1 MTLAQS
7 FALAITVVAISA
19 GAAHADIV
27 VPERDACRGKSL
39 GDQCGSGKTCHFEG
53 FECQAGSCRR
63 FSTAQECAKGGCSW
77 EMQLSCKP
85 GAAKIVPSEP
95 SLPIAPTP
103 SPAPTDPPPAA
114 PETPPATPETPEATP
129 ETPEAAPASP
139 TAPAAPEASP
149 ASPEAAPA
157 PAPPP
162 APPPSGCNAGVDAPS
177 LGLAVVFSVVLSRRR
192 RRQ

>member
-1 MTLAQS
+1 MTLAHS
-7 FALAITVVAISA
+7 FALAFTVVAISA

-39 GDQCGSGKTCHFEG
+39 GDQCGSGKTCHSEG

-63 FSTAQECAKGGCSW
+63 FSTFDEYRKGGCSW

-85 GAAKIVPSEP
+85 GNAPPDDSKPQSIVP
-95 SLPIAPTP
+95 IMP
-103 SPAPTDPPPAA
+103 SPAPAPVPA
-114 PETPPATPETPEATP
+114 PETPPATPETPPAAPEA
-129 ETPEAAPASP
+129 PEAAPASP
-139 TAPAAPEASP
+139 TPPATPQAPP
-149 ASPEAAPA
+149 ASPEAEPA
-157 PAPPP
+157 P